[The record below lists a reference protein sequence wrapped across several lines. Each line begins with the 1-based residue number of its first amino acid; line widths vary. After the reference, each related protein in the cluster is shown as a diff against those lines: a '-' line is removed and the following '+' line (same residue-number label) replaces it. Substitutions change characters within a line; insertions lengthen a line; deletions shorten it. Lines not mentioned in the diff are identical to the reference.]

1 MKSMTAILGIFLTIE
16 LFLVLGEG
24 VFLTVTK
31 RGYDWKQFLTY
42 LGHKLGRNLLGLTSI
57 YLVGTALNDW
67 FYGHRLFTL
76 QISGPL
82 LWLLVFVFVEFIYY
96 WHHRLLHRVSLFWA
110 THSVHHSPR
119 QMNFATSDTLGW
131 LGGNFFLTGYFLMLP
146 VFFLGLRPDIFM
158 FAYRLQL
165 RLQLWI
171 HTEWNPNL
179 GWLAYVVNT
188 PARHRAHHSIN
199 AEYQGCNYGG
209 LLIIF
214 DRLFGT
220 LVEEQKGIPLV
231 YGVEGMAK
239 TYNPFTVNLHGWK
252 VMVRN
257 MRRARTP
264 RQFFGSFLSAPP
276 TPYR

>member
-1 MKSMTAILGIFLTIE
+1 MTAILGIFLTIE
-16 LFLVLGEG
+16 LFLVVGEG
-24 VFLTVTK
+24 VFFTFTK
-31 RGYDWKQFLTY
+31 GGYDWKQFLTY

-57 YLVGTALNDW
+57 YLAGTALNDW
-67 FYGHRLFTL
+67 FYGRRLFTL
-76 QISGPL
+76 EISGPL
-82 LWLLVFVFVEFIYY
+82 LWVLVFVFVEFIYY

-119 QMNFATSDTLGW
+119 RMNFATSDTLGW
-131 LGGNFFLTGYFLMLP
+131 LGGNFFLTGYVLMLP
-146 VFFLGLRPDIFM
+146 VFLLGLRPEIFM

-188 PARHRAHHSIN
+188 PARHRAHHSMN
-199 AEYQGCNYGG
+199 REYQGCNYGG
-209 LLIIF
+209 LLIVF

-220 LVEEQKGIPLV
+220 LVEEKKGIPMV
-231 YGVEGMAK
+231 YGVEGMPV
-239 TYNPFTVNLHGWK
+239 TYNPLTVNLHGWK
-252 VMVRN
+252 VMTRN
-257 MRRARTP
+257 IRKARTL